1 VPINGIAQLDATSL
15 CPASQSGSVN
25 LTVQV
30 KFPFFL
36 SWTHDCTKEE
46 TRFQLKAATTGW
58 IGVGFNDQAA
68 LASPETMTG
77 TEFYLF
83 NTSLGSRNGYLA
95 KGGDNAEPLPT
106 AVSMLGTPL
115 VSYAGGEITALFAR
129 KWGAIAADHASLT
142 AATGLYLLAARSPS
156 ASFSTQHRTDERY
169 ALRTRTVFFGQ
180 GSGGTPAPA
189 AAGGPTNSCLKR
201 ATVANEQTVTLP
213 NQQTV
218 TIAWTIQCAAQ
229 TIAFTV
235 VGNSRGWLAMG
246 LNAVSGSMD
255 GTDTYQLT
263 IDAAGG
269 AGSVRNGVAE
279 GTDVTEQSVFA
290 AKAAARAGDKMT
302 VTFERP
308 LKGDASMR
316 DIAFGTPLF
325 LYASARNASA
335 ALTSS
340 HPSNARFW
348 SAKAIEL
355 LCDKADPCEAGG
367 TAAPTGA
374 PPTTLG
380 GTPAAPAANGTDPC
394 ASGKGFFVNN
404 VSLALAD
411 ANAVTLAYNVSCVD
425 KTIDFNVSGKT
436 TGWLAIGFNSDNL
449 MPNTDTYQ
457 LGMVDGK
464 FVVRNG
470 HAEDRDIVEDNLLSG
485 VSGELVNG
493 VLTGRFKRKLDTG
506 SDKDQVLSYAKPL
519 YLLVASGTTADF
531 AAKHNLKK
539 ASGSAVQ
546 LFSTVAAD
554 TGGSGGNAGASLQ
567 IAHGVL
573 MLLAWVALATPSMFI
588 ARFLKDL
595 GRPWY
600 LLHRALLNI
609 VLLFTLVGF
618 VLITI
623 ERALVKGNYGTPHS
637 YIGIVI
643 VIMTIVQVVFGVLS
657 NRLWSPER
665 VGTPVYPDMI
675 HWWLGR
681 ALLLGGA
688 GNAAYG
694 TYVIASGFQAGLII
708 CIVWIAAVVG
718 FFVAGQIVIGAVH
731 HNADSEKDP
740 AKPLLVR
747 RWRNLTFAMI
757 VVGVIAA
764 IASGVVAGSTSIAPF

>member
-1 VPINGIAQLDATSL
+1 MQ
-15 CPASQSGSVN
+15 
-25 LTVQV
+25 TV
-30 KFPFFL
+30 KI
-36 SWTHDCTKEE
+36 SWT
-46 TRFQLKAATTGW
+46 
-58 IGVGFNDQAA
+58 
-68 LASPETMTG
+68 
-77 TEFYLF
+77 
-83 NTSLGSRNGYLA
+83 
-95 KGGDNAEPLPT
+95 
-106 AVSMLGTPL
+106 
-115 VSYAGGEITALFAR
+115 IT
-129 KWGAIAADHASLT
+129 
-142 AATGLYLLAARSPS
+142 
-156 ASFSTQHRTDERY
+156 
-169 ALRTRTVFFGQ
+169 
-180 GSGGTPAPA
+180 
-189 AAGGPTNSCLKR
+189 
-201 ATVANEQTVTLP
+201 
-213 NQQTV
+213 
-218 TIAWTIQCAAQ
+218 CAAPQ
-229 TIAFTV
+229 KVAFTV

-269 AGSVRNGVAE
+269 TGSVRNGVAE
-279 GTDVTEQSVFA
+279 GTDVTEQTVFA
-290 AKAAARAGDKMT
+290 AKSAARDGDKMT

-308 LKGDASMR
+308 LKGDATMR
-316 DIAFGTPLF
+316 DIVFGTPLF
-325 LYASARNASA
+325 FYASARNLSN

-340 HPSNARFW
+340 HPSTARYW

-367 TAAPTGA
+367 TAAPTTTTSKA
-374 PPTTLG
+374 PTLA
-380 GTPAAPAANGTDPC
+380 GTPAANGTDPC

-411 ANAVTLAYNVSCVD
+411 ANTVTLAYNVSCVD
-425 KTIDFNVSGKT
+425 KTIEFNVTGKT
-436 TGWLAIGFNSDNL
+436 AGWLAIGFNDNNL
-449 MPNTDTYQ
+449 MPDTDTYQ
-457 LGMVDGK
+457 LGMKDGK

-470 HAEDRDIVEDNLLSG
+470 HADDRDIVEDNLLPD
-485 VSGELVNG
+485 VSGELKNG

-506 SDKDQVLSYAKPL
+506 SDKDKVLSYGKPL
-519 YLLVASGTTADF
+519 FLLVASGSSADF
-531 AAKHNLKK
+531 AAKHQLKK

-546 LFSTVAAD
+546 LFSTVTAD
-554 TGGSGGNAGASLQ
+554 TGGDGGNAGASLQ

-623 ERALVKGNYGTPHS
+623 ERAIVKGNYGTPHS

-643 VIMTIVQVVFGVLS
+643 VIMTIVQVVFGVLA
-657 NRLWSPER
+657 NRLWSPARE
-665 VGTPVYPDMI
+665 GTPVYPDMI

-694 TYVIASGFQAGLII
+694 TYVIASGFQVGLII

-757 VVGVIAA
+757 VVGVGVA
-764 IASGVVAGSTSIAPF
+764 IASGITAGTPSIAPF